1 MIIFDMSN
9 IFFINLHASM
19 DEVEEKDENGKK
31 IKVKRFNAT
40 SCRYMILNTVRAVVS
55 RYKGKYGEV
64 VFACDARMLWRKDFF
79 KPYKS
84 HRKADREAQEN
95 IDWKEVFAFFD
106 EFKNEM
112 RTYTK
117 YKLIEIDGAE
127 GDDVIATLAIR
138 YGDQPN
144 LIVSVDKDFKQL
156 MVYTSCTIYN
166 PIENKIVKA
175 ENPFQFLHEHI
186 IRGDRGDGVPNVM
199 SNDTVFQE
207 LKDRQVRL
215 TEARMDYMLN
225 VPVSEW
231 DELEQLTKHF
241 EKYKIKK
248 EDIRERETNLFILG
262 KDQYINRNKPL
273 IDLREVPEEIQE
285 AIIDKYKEVAVPS
298 MRKKSLFDYF
308 YKYNLTQLMSSI
320 NDF

>member
-1 MIIFDMSN
+1 MSN